1 MSSSSPS
8 WQPKCPPEYVL
19 PVCISPLL
27 MSAKTKIFKC
37 WSGLDVLW
45 SLLLFVHLLYFTV
58 ACLSLHSVS
67 KIIMEYWWKTI
78 IKERKEWDRC
88 MVLVRRPYF
97 RIDWGGVFQFLTHSI
112 ILSYTWIQDGNCT
125 PKCEYLNTHK
135 NVKLTPKVA
144 SWTLS
149 YLLCVACLPISTAY
163 ECQHKDIQVLVSV
176 YHCIHLVYCYGI
188 CFALNDKSLSL
199 ISLV

>member
-1 MSSSSPS
+1 MFS
-8 WQPKCPPEYVL
+8 L
-19 PVCISPLL
+19 
-27 MSAKTKIFKC
+27 SAYLH
-37 WSGLDVLW
+37 WLDVLW

-97 RIDWGGVFQFLTHSI
+97 RIDWGGVFQFLTRSI
-112 ILSYTWIQDGNCT
+112 LLSYTWVQDGNCT

-135 NVKLTPKVA
+135 NVKLTPKVHPGPCPT
-144 SWTLS
+144 SSVLPVCLS
-149 YLLCVACLPISTAY
+149 PLLMSANTKIFKCW
-163 ECQHKDIQVLVSV
+163 SV
-176 YHCIHLVYCYGI
+176 FIIVFI
-188 CFALNDKSLSL
+188 
-199 ISLV
+199 